1 MADLDMVNFSKDVKL
16 DQSLVLPIGSASVTI
31 KDVLSKYQLP
41 LNFDTIGTEICYQTS
56 FGGEFKFADVNF
68 QDSIVPFEKTIQ
80 LLPGTFTFPPNF
92 PVTVPPIDA
101 DLSFSTNSIGDNN
114 RVDQLYINS
123 SNLNVQ
129 VDVSSDLQGVPAS
142 DIRIEFDFADADLHL
157 DNGIMPSVIPS
168 AYGADNQLSTGS
180 FVINL
185 NGKTSIP
192 FKINVFIKPQ
202 PIPITIKPE
211 SVIKLLVSF
220 TNVDYKVAYGFF
232 SLKDDVKHTYNIPL
246 NLDSLVLNSHF
257 KLADPSMVVNAS
269 TNLGENL
276 NLNIDYANAY
286 NSATPTKVF
295 QAIFYDPN
303 TGLKSTSKTIT
314 LNGPTILGNWSEKIY
329 DPIDKVNGAIN
340 NFFDNKPY
348 PNRIDYHY
356 TFSADPAR
364 LINYIIPDCK
374 VKINVDLKIPF
385 SVKEG
390 SYLYLTDTIKNVN
403 IGTMFDNVDSAIL
416 VLKINNGIPLKAN
429 YRMTYW
435 KSTMPNDTIAG
446 IVKVITDS
454 TQTGNLTSAF
464 QIIAPDVNSDGLVV
478 TNGVKTQTILI
489 GLNKTDIDK
498 LKLTKF
504 IIFSL
509 MLEGNKTTIGGIET
523 TNPVHLSTTQSFGV
537 KLGVFLKPNAT
548 INLNSSN

>member
-1 MADLDMVNFSKDVKL
+1 MSDIDMVNFSKDVKI
-16 DQSLVLPIGSASVTI
+16 DESLVLPIGSASVSI
-31 KDVLSKYQLP
+31 KDILSKYQLP
-41 LNFDTIGTEICYQTS
+41 QDFDTIGTEICYQTS
-56 FGGEFKFADVNF
+56 FGREFKFADINF
-68 QDSIVPFEKTIQ
+68 QDSIVPFEKNIQ

-101 DLSFSTNSIGDNN
+101 DLSFSTNAIGDNN

-123 SNLNVQ
+123 SILNVQ
-129 VDVSSDLQGVPAS
+129 VDVSSDLQSVPAS
-142 DIRIEFDFADADLHL
+142 DIRIEFDFADADLHI
-157 DNGIMPSVIPS
+157 DNGIMPSVTPT
-168 AYGADNQLSTGS
+168 AYGVDNQLSTGS

-185 NGKTSIP
+185 NGKTSVP
-192 FKINVFIKPQ
+192 FKINVYIKPQ
-202 PIPITIKPE
+202 PIPITITPE
-211 SVIKLLVSF
+211 SVIKFIVSF

-232 SLKDDVKHTYNIPL
+232 SLNNDVEHTYDIPI
-246 NLDSLVLNSHF
+246 NFDSIVLNSHF
-257 KLADPSMVVNAS
+257 KLADPTLTVNAS

-276 NLNIDYANAY
+276 NFNIDYVHAY
-286 NSATPTKVF
+286 NSATPSKVF
-295 QAIFYDPN
+295 QALFYDQN
-303 TGLKSTSKTIT
+303 TGLKSTSKRIT
-314 LNGPTILGNWSEKIY
+314 LNGPTVLGNWSEKIY
-329 DPIDKVNGAIN
+329 DPIDKSNGEIN

-356 TFSADPAR
+356 SFAADPAR
-364 LINYIIPDCK
+364 LINYITPDSK
-374 VKINVDLKIPF
+374 VKVNVDVKIPF

-390 SYLYLTDTIKNVN
+390 SYLYLTDTIKDVN

-435 KSTMPNDTIAG
+435 KSNLPNDTIPG
-446 IVKVITDS
+446 IVQTITDS
-454 TQTGNLTSAF
+454 TQMATLTSEF
-464 QIIAPDVNSDGLVV
+464 QINAPDVNSDGLV
-478 TNGVKTQTILI
+478 TANGVKTQTILI
-489 GLNKTDIDK
+489 GLNKSDIEK

-509 MLEGNKTTIGGIET
+509 MLEGNKTTIGGVET

-548 INLNSSN
+548 IKLNSSN